1 MNLEQKLTGLLI
13 QLMLKKTSKKPQKK
27 KYIYATSCKRLV
39 VFKLKEMEQKII
51 AVSVTVETIN
61 KVFGYLATKPYAE
74 VAEII
79 NLLQQS
85 EYIREQL
92 PENGLDSKA

>member
-1 MNLEQKLTGLLI
+1 
-13 QLMLKKTSKKPQKK
+13 
-27 KYIYATSCKRLV
+27 
-39 VFKLKEMEQKII
+39 MEQKII